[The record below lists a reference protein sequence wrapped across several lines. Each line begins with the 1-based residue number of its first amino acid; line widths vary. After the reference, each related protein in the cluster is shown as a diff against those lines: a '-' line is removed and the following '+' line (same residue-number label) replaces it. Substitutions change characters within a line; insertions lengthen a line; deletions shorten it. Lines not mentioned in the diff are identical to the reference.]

1 MGYNFFKITELK
13 KPFRDK
19 LNTFVN
25 TLGSAI
31 GKGDKISF
39 ADNDIGYV
47 LRLQHERIKD
57 KGLVMDYEVYDR
69 DKNRQAHAGSQWTD
83 ARYESF
89 ICNEQYGVKRVITKG
104 GNKIYSDNKK
114 NILFTTITDVVN
126 GVHPDDES
134 VSCPNC
140 GYVSTIA
147 GIQGGCPG
155 CGTMYKMDDLFPKVT
170 GYYFLEDVALAGNEH
185 IKGIGISAAVTMVI
199 SFLIMFL
206 GLVISG
212 EFSILKLM
220 LGSIAIIPLSIILG
234 YIFFSYFLVVRLFVV
249 GIGQSSGKW
258 GSIGS
263 KAKFEQKMKRIIPDF
278 SYEYFTSKAISLIK
292 LAVYSKD
299 EKDLL
304 FYRGEALASKFK
316 DVIDLNYGGALG
328 VTDLRVSD
336 GVVTVITDAFFD
348 VLYATD
354 TGIVFKRE
362 AYKAVFQRRT
372 DIPVNMQFSM
382 TKIQCPTCGSSF
394 NAILNRNCPYCGNR
408 YDLASQDWVLVSL
421 R

>member
-1 MGYNFFKITELK
+1 
-13 KPFRDK
+13 
-19 LNTFVN
+19 
-25 TLGSAI
+25 
-31 GKGDKISF
+31 
-39 ADNDIGYV
+39 
-47 LRLQHERIKD
+47 
-57 KGLVMDYEVYDR
+57 
-69 DKNRQAHAGSQWTD
+69 
-83 ARYESF
+83 
-89 ICNEQYGVKRVITKG
+89 
-104 GNKIYSDNKK
+104 
-114 NILFTTITDVVN
+114 
-126 GVHPDDES
+126 
-134 VSCPNC
+134 
-140 GYVSTIA
+140 
-147 GIQGGCPG
+147 
-155 CGTMYKMDDLFPKVT
+155 
-170 GYYFLEDVALAGNEH
+170 
-185 IKGIGISAAVTMVI
+185 
-199 SFLIMFL
+199 MFL

-212 EFSILKLM
+212 EFSLLKMM
-220 LGSIAIIPLSIILG
+220 LGSIVIIPLSIFLG

-263 KAKFEQKMKRIIPDF
+263 KAKFEQKMKSIIPDF

-304 FYRGEALASKFK
+304 FYRGEALAPKFK

-354 TGIVFKRE
+354 NGIVFKRE